1 MADRTSLDYDEV
13 YRVLSDIL
21 EEYLVLL
28 IMDEHNLW
36 TSDSSEVED
45 QIIDILEAVVH
56 LMDVLRGIIEQDDAS
71 SDSAVSSSPDDDP
84 PTSPDDDDPPSLEP
98 NEWDGFS

>member
-36 TSDSSEVED
+36 TSDNREAED

-56 LMDVLRGIIEQDDAS
+56 LMDMVRDVTVQDDTS
-71 SDSAVSSSPDDDP
+71 SLSSSPDDDP
-84 PTSPDDDDPPSLEP
+84 PTWEP